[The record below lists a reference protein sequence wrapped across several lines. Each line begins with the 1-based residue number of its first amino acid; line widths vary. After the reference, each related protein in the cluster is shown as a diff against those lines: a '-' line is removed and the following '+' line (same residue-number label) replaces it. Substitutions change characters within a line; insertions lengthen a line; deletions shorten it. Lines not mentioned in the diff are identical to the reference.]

1 MKRSSKKQ
9 MEKLSALRDMQEITK
24 VKVSNVVFE
33 AVNTDTVNMSTE
45 DAAKLIQV
53 IRSVVDDCF
62 SLVAS
67 RQ

>member
-1 MKRSSKKQ
+1 MKKSSKKQ